1 MSILRRGLVLSLVS
15 IAALIAPVVWS
26 QAPRQDAQRPSIQP
40 EAWRIVELAN
50 QARATVGAGP
60 LKWDAALAEAARQH
74 CLRMAA
80 EGQIAHQYAGE
91 LDPSGRAKQAGAHF
105 SLIEENV
112 AVGPDPATIHD
123 AWMHSPHH
131 RTNLLN
137 PDVDR
142 IGVALV
148 AGRDGLY
155 AVADYER
162 AVSSLTQAQV
172 EQAIAGLLQSGGVAL
187 VRDATLARAACS
199 TDEGLPRSAS
209 GAQPRFIMRWQD
221 ADLSHLPQALEDRLA
236 SGKYSQAAVGSCPTQ
251 GQEGAFTAYRI
262 AVLLY

>member
-1 MSILRRGLVLSLVS
+1 
-15 IAALIAPVVWS
+15 
-26 QAPRQDAQRPSIQP
+26 
-40 EAWRIVELAN
+40 VELAN

-60 LKWDAALAEAARQH
+60 LTWDAALAEAARLH

-80 EGQIAHQYAGE
+80 EGPIAHQYAGE
-91 LDPSGRAKQAGAHF
+91 LDVSARAKLAGAHF

-162 AVSSLTQAQV
+162 AVSSLTPTQV
-172 EQAIAGLLQSGGVAL
+172 EQAVAGLLQSSGVAL
-187 VRDATLARAACS
+187 LRDATLARTACS
-199 TDEGLPRSAS
+199 RDEGLPRAAS

-221 ADLSHLPQALEDRLA
+221 ADLTHLPQALADRLA
-236 SGKYSQAAVGSCPTQ
+236 TGKYSQAAVGSCPTQ
-251 GQEGAFTAYRI
+251 GQEGAFTAYRVV
-262 AVLLY
+262 VLLY